1 VIRHA
6 LRSAVKR
13 GERGALA
20 VLGYGDG
27 AAVAIRGATLTP
39 KRVRIGG
46 EVALAFE
53 VVNTA
58 RTRQRLLVDFK
69 MYFMKSSGKTSPKV
83 FKLKAV
89 DLAPRA
95 RVRLA
100 KTVSLREMTTR
111 KHYPGTHRVEILVNG
126 RAYQAGAFTVVQT
139 ARSGG

>member
-1 VIRHA
+1 MAEPLKTHF
-6 LRSAVKR
+6 
-13 GERGALA
+13 G
-20 VLGYGDG
+20 
-27 AAVAIRGATLTP
+27 
-39 KRVRIGG
+39 
-46 EVALAFE
+46 VALAFE

-58 RTRQRLLVDFK
+58 TTRQRLLVDFK
-69 MYFMKSSGKTSPKV
+69 MYLMKSSGKTNPKV

-126 RAYQAGAFTVVQT
+126 RAYQVGAFTVVRN
-139 ARSGG
+139 ARVDG